1 MAGRMKPWTARLTG
15 WGNRL
20 SATSGK
26 RVVYLQARI
35 VDPETHEGRV
45 VYIEIDPEMAH
56 HLAERVER
64 NATEA
69 DESNARPMRVG

>member
-1 MAGRMKPWTARLTG
+1 MARRVKPWAARLTG

-35 VDPETHEGRV
+35 VDPETHDGRV
-45 VYIEIDPEMAH
+45 VYIEIGPEMAH
-56 HLAERVER
+56 HLAERLER
-64 NATEA
+64 NAQEA
-69 DESNARPMRVG
+69 DESNARPIRVG

>member
-1 MAGRMKPWTARLTG
+1 MTRRRKPWAARLTC

-20 SATSGK
+20 SDVSGK

-35 VDPETHEGRV
+35 VDPESHDGRV
-45 VYIEIDPEMAH
+45 VYIEIDPELAH

-69 DESNARPMRVG
+69 DESNARPLRSG

>member
-1 MAGRMKPWTARLTG
+1 MAGRMKPWAARLTG

-26 RVVYLQARI
+26 SVVYLQARI
-35 VDPETHEGRV
+35 VDPETHGGRV

-56 HLAERVER
+56 HLAERVEK

-69 DESNARPMRVG
+69 DESNARPMRAG